1 MANEMLLAEEALE
14 GIFSTVTEKVS
25 TVEERLAIAEVML
38 STEVRLSKTEEV
50 PSTAGRELL

>member
-38 STEVRLSKTEEV
+38 STEVRLLKTEEV

>member
-14 GIFSTVTEKVS
+14 GIFPTVTEKVS